1 MADAAVTARSLNNR
15 QMGLLMVLPAVL
27 LMGVFY
33 VYPLLQVLW
42 ISGTEP
48 TVGLGNYQ
56 ALAGSGVVRRI
67 AMTTARVCLTT
78 TAIAVLLGY
87 VVAYAM
93 ATGTPRRR
101 NLILML
107 VVAPMWVSA
116 LVRAFAWVVLL
127 RQEGPVNAL
136 LIGSHVL
143 AQPLQMLWTEA
154 GVVIGMV
161 HYMVPY
167 AILPLY
173 ASMRDVD
180 ARLPMAA
187 RGLGASRLQAFVRV
201 YLPLTV
207 PGIVAASALVLV
219 YSLGFFVIPAILGG
233 GKTLMTAEYIRL
245 QITELLQWGPGT
257 ALAVVLVV
265 VVLALLALMTRVV
278 GARRVFGGAG

>member
-1 MADAAVTARSLNNR
+1 
-15 QMGLLMVLPAVL
+15 
-27 LMGVFY
+27 
-33 VYPLLQVLW
+33 
-42 ISGTEP
+42 
-48 TVGLGNYQ
+48 
-56 ALAGSGVVRRI
+56 
-67 AMTTARVCLTT
+67 
-78 TAIAVLLGY
+78 
-87 VVAYAM
+87 
-93 ATGTPRRR
+93 
-101 NLILML
+101 
-107 VVAPMWVSA
+107 
-116 LVRAFAWVVLL
+116 
-127 RQEGPVNAL
+127 
-136 LIGSHVL
+136 
-143 AQPLQMLWTEA
+143 
-154 GVVIGMV
+154 MV